1 MAGRNGGA
9 PGAGGYP
16 QGQGGYPRGQ
26 GGYQQRYQCGHELR
40 PGARFCTIDG
50 APLATES
57 IAPDA
62 GQRVTPPEGWQPPGY
77 GWQPPAGPPPPR
89 PPDAKPP
96 VGRHRAR
103 WPLAAGAIVLLLGGA
118 AAAVFIAKPFQSE
131 KAAPRAYQTSP
142 RAAAA
147 AVPASVAAAAPQ
159 ASQSPPAS
167 PFPQTSPPPASQP
180 LEEVAAQSLAGLLSQ
195 SVEDRSAIVNAVS
208 DVTNCG
214 PNLSQDPQTFDTAA
228 ASRQSLLTNLAN
240 LPDRSALPAQMLA
253 SLDGAWQASV
263 AADQDFAQWAQ
274 DELAQGCTPNDQSD
288 SNFQA
293 AAGPDGQATVDKQAF
308 VGLWNPIATQYGLTT
323 YQWGQL

>member
-16 QGQGGYPRGQ
+16 QGQRGYPQ
-26 GGYQQRYQCGHELR
+26 EQPGYPQRYQCGHELR

-50 APLATES
+50 APL
-57 IAPDA
+57 
-62 GQRVTPPEGWQPPGY
+62 EGWQPPS
-77 GWQPPAGPPPPR
+77 

-131 KAAPRAYQTSP
+131 KAAPQAYQTPP

-147 AVPASVAAAAPQ
+147 AAPASVAAAAPQ
-159 ASQSPPAS
+159 ASQSPPAL
-167 PFPQTSPPPASQP
+167 PQTSPAPASHP
-180 LEEVAAQSLAGLLSQ
+180 LEQVAAQGLAGLLSQ

-214 PNLSQDPQTFDTAA
+214 PNLSQDPQTFDSAA
-228 ASRQSLLTNLAN
+228 ASRQSLLSDLAS